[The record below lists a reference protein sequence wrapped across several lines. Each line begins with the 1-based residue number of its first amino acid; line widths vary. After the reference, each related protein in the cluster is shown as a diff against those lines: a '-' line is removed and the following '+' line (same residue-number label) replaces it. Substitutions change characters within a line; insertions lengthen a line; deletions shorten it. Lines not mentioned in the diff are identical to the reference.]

1 MYNFYAYLSRMKY
14 IERWSLMKST
24 QRENIMEHSEQV
36 AQLAHA
42 LAVIAN
48 KIYGKN
54 VDINLCSTL
63 ALFHETSEVI
73 TGDLPTPIKY
83 YNPQIK
89 ASYKEIES
97 IANNKLLSMLPDEFK
112 EEYNK
117 IIEPD
122 KASYEYKLVK
132 IADKLSAYVKCLE
145 ELKVGN
151 KEFLK
156 AEKTIR
162 GELDSSESLELQY
175 FMKYFLPGFSKTLDE
190 LD

>member
-1 MYNFYAYLSRMKY
+1 MKN
-14 IERWSLMKST
+14 T

-42 LAVIAN
+42 LGVIAN
-48 KIYGKN
+48 KIYGKS
-54 VDINLCSTL
+54 VDINLCATL

-89 ASYKEIES
+89 ESYKEIES
-97 IANNKLLSMLPDEFK
+97 IANKKLLSMLPDEFK
-112 EEYNK
+112 EEYEK

-122 KASYEYKLVK
+122 KESYEYSLVK
-132 IADKLSAYVKCLE
+132 LADKLSAYVKCLE
-145 ELKVGN
+145 EIKVGN

-156 AEKTIR
+156 AEKSIR
-162 GELDSSESLELQY
+162 NELNASSIPELKY
-175 FMKYFLPGFSKTLDE
+175 FMENFLPGFSKTLDE